1 MAKAIGMKFVQPQG
15 EYDPA
20 QSRFFGDPAIP
31 AWMEAEIEEEEVFL
45 AQIRLSDIAT
55 LDTENI
61 LPHEGWLYFF
71 IKAEDGSAWT
81 PKQAVVRYSKGEPEV
96 VLVDFNAESNIPDKM
111 NETWL
116 IEFETAEEEDGSG
129 MKLLGVPFDWN
140 YADPAPL
147 LLLQYDPLD
156 SPSSFL
162 EEMDGVAYFF
172 AGKDMEKFTD
182 AVWHAE
188 YS

>member
-1 MAKAIGMKFVQPQG
+1 MAKAIKMKLMKPQD
-15 EYDPA
+15 EYDEG

-31 AWMEAEIEEEEVFL
+31 AWMEDEIEEDEVFL
-45 AQIRLSDIAT
+45 AQIRLPDIAT

-81 PKQAVVRYSKGEPEV
+81 PKQAVVRYSREEPAI
-96 VLVDFNAESNIPDKM
+96 VLLDFNAESTIPDVM

-116 IEFETAEEEDGSG
+116 INFEVAEEAASG

-140 YADPAPL
+140 YADPAPQ

-156 SPSSFL
+156 SPSDFL
-162 EEMDGVAYFF
+162 SEMDGMVYFF
-172 AGKDMEKFTD
+172 AGEDMEKFTD

>member
-31 AWMEAEIEEEEVFL
+31 AWMEAEIEEDEVFL

-96 VLVDFNAESNIPDKM
+96 VLVDFNAESTIPDKM

-116 IEFETAEEEDGSG
+116 INFEVAEEAASG

>member
-1 MAKAIGMKFVQPQG
+1 MAKAIKMKLLKPRG
-15 EYDPA
+15 AYDES

-31 AWMEAEIEEEEVFL
+31 AWMEDEIEEDEVFL

-81 PKQAVVRYSKGEPEV
+81 PKQAVVRYSREEPAI
-96 VLVDFNAESNIPDKM
+96 VLLDFNAESTIPDVM

-116 IEFETAEEEDGSG
+116 INFEVAEEAASG

-140 YADPAPL
+140 YADPAPQ